1 MVVFRLLVFFS
12 FLTKRREFLGYVKY
26 PITVIG
32 VVEIPDNNV
41 FLNIKRY
48 R

>member
-1 MVVFRLLVFFS
+1 MVVFRLLLFFS
-12 FLTKRREFLGYVKY
+12 FLTKRREFLGYVKC

-32 VVEIPDNNV
+32 VFENPDNNV
-41 FLNIKRY
+41 FLNIMRY